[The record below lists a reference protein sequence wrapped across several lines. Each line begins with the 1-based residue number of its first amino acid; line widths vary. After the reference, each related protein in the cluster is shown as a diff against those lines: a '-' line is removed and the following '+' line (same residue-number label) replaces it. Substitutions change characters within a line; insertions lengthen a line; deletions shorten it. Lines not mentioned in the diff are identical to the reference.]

1 MPDAPALLTF
11 ENGLLTAQP
20 NQDSGAA
27 NAASTDRL
35 FVADSWLIT
44 DGRVRALD
52 LHRERFTSSA
62 ATLSDLDP
70 EAVEAFWDAFIA
82 ALPRTG
88 RWFPRAEVVAS
99 GQGARTAL
107 RLQGRIRPA
116 PALGTTVVLGT
127 HQDKDPRMSPGI
139 KGPDLERLLAVRA
152 EAARHGTGI
161 TGFAIGE
168 VVITSS
174 TGFVIDGTTSA
185 ILWWRGDRLFAPSA
199 GLTRV
204 DSVTAKTLR
213 LVAAA
218 TGVSV
223 GEEPARVSDLAGCE
237 VWAVNALHGIRLVT
251 AWQGGP
257 SVKIEPT
264 RSTLWR
270 RRLDALARPLP

>member
-1 MPDAPALLTF
+1 VPALPALYTFSSGVLT
-11 ENGLLTAQP
+11 EHP
-20 NQDSGAA
+20 
-27 NAASTDRL
+27 AASENTTPDRL
-35 FVADSWLIT
+35 VVADSWLVA

-52 LHRERFTSSA
+52 LHRERFVKSA
-62 ATLSDLDP
+62 ATLTDLDP
-70 EAVEAFWDAFIA
+70 ATVTEFWAVFIA

-88 RWFPRAEVVAS
+88 LWFPRAEVVGS
-99 GQGARTAL
+99 GPADTAGF

-116 PALGTTVVLGT
+116 PTLSTTVVLGT
-127 HQDKDPRMSPGI
+127 HPGKDPRLTPGV
-139 KGPDLERLLAVRA
+139 KGPDLDRLLEVRA
-152 EAARHGTGI
+152 EAVRQGTGVG
-161 TGFAIGE
+161 GFGVGE

-174 TGFVIDGTTSA
+174 TGLIIDGTTSA

-218 TGVSV
+218 TGVAV
-223 GEEPARVSDLAGCE
+223 GEETARLADLEGCE
-237 VWAVNALHGIRLVT
+237 VWAVNALHGVRLVT
-251 AWQGGP
+251 RWQDGP
-257 SVKIEPT
+257 AVKADPT

>member
-1 MPDAPALLTF
+1 VPALPALHTFSHGVLTEDPSPS
-11 ENGLLTAQP
+11 ENAPTG
-20 NQDSGAA
+20 
-27 NAASTDRL
+27 RL
-35 FVADSWLIT
+35 VVADSWLVT

-52 LHRERFTSSA
+52 LHRERFAASA
-62 ATLSDLDP
+62 ASHTDLHPDTV
-70 EAVEAFWDAFIA
+70 ADFWDSFIA

-88 RWFPRAEVVAS
+88 RSFPRAEVVAS
-99 GQGARTAL
+99 GPGDREAF

-127 HQDKDPRMSPGI
+127 HPDKDPRMTPGI
-139 KGPDLERLLAVRA
+139 KGPDLERLLEVRA
-152 EAARHGTGI
+152 EAVRQGTGVG
-161 TGFAIGE
+161 GFGVGE
-168 VVITSS
+168 VVLTSS
-174 TGFVIDGTTSA
+174 TGLVIDGTTSA

-218 TGVSV
+218 TGVAV
-223 GEEPARVSDLAGCE
+223 GEETARLADLAGCE

-251 AWQGGP
+251 WWQDGP
-257 SVKIEPT
+257 AVKTDPT

>member
-1 MPDAPALLTF
+1 VAA
-11 ENGLLTAQP
+11 A
-20 NQDSGAA
+20 GAA
-27 NAASTDRL
+27 RL
-35 FVADSWLIT
+35 VVADSWLVT
-44 DGRVRALD
+44 EGKVRALD
-52 LHRERFTSSA
+52 LHRERFASSA
-62 ATLSDLDP
+62 AALTDLDP
-70 EAVEAFWDAFIA
+70 AVVATFWEAFIE

-88 RWFPRAEVVAS
+88 NWFPRAEVTAV
-99 GQGARTAL
+99 GTGANSVY

-116 PALGTTVVLGT
+116 PALVSTVVLGT
-127 HQDKDPRMSPGI
+127 HPDRDPRTTPGI

-152 EAARHGTGI
+152 EAALEGVGVA
-161 TGFAIGE
+161 GFGVGE

-174 TGFVIDGTTSA
+174 TGLIIDGTTSA

-223 GEEPARVSDLAGCE
+223 GEETARLADLAGCE

-251 AWQGGP
+251 AWKDGP
-257 SVKIEPT
+257 AVTVDPT
-264 RSTLWR
+264 RATLWR
-270 RRLDALARPLP
+270 RRLDALARPLPAVFRQ